1 MLTQT
6 ITEPSS
12 SQSFTDVN
20 GLQIV
25 GSTVS
30 DKDWDQHVGGGHLR
44 ADLSQLNDRDTSAA
58 ITFQWYAD
66 DLAISGATTSDLIL
80 EDYNISPETI
90 YLLASYST
98 LSGEQV
104 TVTSPTLEQGDWRI
118 FSGGEDGTI
127 AGSNPAPFMETYSF
141 SNSSRTH
148 NGDGW
153 YEDRILAS
161 DTHSI
166 TSVGAAEVGLSAI
179 EGDSII
185 RIAATDGSKR
195 SELGNRNW
203 NTRLQENHDLYFAES
218 LYLPKE
224 EWDVVTQ
231 YSTLI
236 FQHKQYPGADPNFEV
251 RLSNEGDYKLFV
263 QSPYG
268 HYGLTGDKHNDHT
281 IATLSPDTW
290 HDLKIHLTPSQDDS
304 LGQVTIYLD
313 GETIFSE
320 TGTNLNDRDNT
331 NDSFLKLGMYTNIE
345 DSRHYYVDSVEMSTF
360 IRSTVSDWAAGAGSE
375 NTDLQT
381 PSSVNISI
389 ADLAPTGLALEFVA
403 LNTSSKIANAVNGTF
418 DFSNLDT
425 FSHIVLESS
434 AYIPDISISDVVSS
448 LKHIVGLST
457 LEGAA
462 LHAADVDNDDT
473 VAIADV
479 ISQLKHIVG
488 LETLNTFDLV
498 DPTGRRLTEI
508 TESRTDV
515 KMVLN
520 GDVDLSTA
528 LNSEYVY
535 L

>member
-1 MLTQT
+1 MVVSNLNSVINDNEKLTT
-6 ITEPSS
+6 LHI
-12 SQSFTDVN
+12 
-20 GLQIV
+20 L
-25 GSTVS
+25 GSTVN

-44 ADLSQLNDRDTSAA
+44 ADLSQLNDQDTSTAV
-58 ITFQWYAD
+58 TFQWYSD
-66 DLAISGATTSDLIL
+66 DIAIVGATASDLIL
-80 EDYNISPETI
+80 EDYHISPEAI
-90 YLLASYST
+90 YLVATYST

-104 TVTSPTLEQGDWRI
+104 TLTSPTLEQGDWRI

-127 AGSNPAPFMETYSF
+127 SGSNPAPFMETYSF

-148 NGDGW
+148 YGDGW

-166 TSVGAAEVGLSAI
+166 TSIDASAVGLYAI

-195 SELGNRNW
+195 AELGNRNW
-203 NTRLQENHDLYFAES
+203 NTRLQENQDLYFAES

-236 FQHKQYPGADPNFEV
+236 FQHKQYPGADPNFEL

-268 HYGLTGDKHNDHT
+268 HYGLTGDKHDDHT

-331 NDSFLKLGMYTNIE
+331 SDSFLKLGMYTNIE

-360 IRSTVSDWAAGAGSE
+360 IRSTASDWVAGVGSE
-375 NTDLQT
+375 NTDLQS
-381 PSSVNISI
+381 PASVKLII
-389 ADLAPTGLALEFVA
+389 AEDIPTGLALEFVGSSA
-403 LNTSSKIANAVNGTF
+403 SSKTATADNGIF
-418 DFSNLDT
+418 DYLNLGT
-425 FSHIVLESS
+425 FSHVVLESS
-434 AYIPDISISDVVSS
+434 TYSADIAISDVISS
-448 LKHIVGLST
+448 LKHIVGLET
-457 LEGAA
+457 LDGAA

-473 VAIADV
+473 VAIADI

-498 DPTGRRLTEI
+498 DTTGARVTEI
-508 TESRTDV
+508 TEATTELQL
-515 KMVLN
+515 VLN
-520 GDVDLSTA
+520 GDVDLSTTLTA
-528 LNSEYVY
+528 DYT
-535 L
+535 